1 MATFNG
7 KLKFVTFLQIKNIS
21 LTNEGI
27 FSFYGRFHFQK
38 PKYGLILV
46 QKTESH
52 HEMFS
57 CQ

>member
-1 MATFNG
+1 MATFND
-7 KLKFVTFLQIKNIS
+7 KSKFVTFSQIKNIS

-27 FSFYGRFHFQK
+27 FRCYERFQLQE

-46 QKTESH
+46 QKTESY